1 MPEDTRP
8 YQDDIDTSDE
18 RKDPLMNELNDDPTE
33 ELQVPPEEFG
43 DELDTLGES
52 SDDDMRE
59 MIEDRDERDDNA
71 ASNP

>member
-8 YQDDIDTSDE
+8 YQDDMDTNDA
-18 RKDPLMNELNDDPTE
+18 KQDPLMNELNDDPTK
-33 ELQVPPEEFG
+33 ELQVPPDEFG
-43 DELDTLGES
+43 DEMDALGS
-52 SDDDMRE
+52 SDDDIRE